1 MDFSGMYCTVVT
13 KLNFATTASTR
24 SRLNSITNPRMTLT
38 VMSDDDAAAAV
49 TVRSK
54 RTIIPSSRLLDSN
67 NSATPELTSHK
78 QVQWPVQPNT
88 APMTNPCNAKR
99 NADDAGWS
107 SSLSNQ
113 DKDLDNEDA
122 NKSVYKGKYY
132 QSLCRYAHYFI
143 FIAKRLHRA

>member
-1 MDFSGMYCTVVT
+1 
-13 KLNFATTASTR
+13 
-24 SRLNSITNPRMTLT
+24 
-38 VMSDDDAAAAV
+38 
-49 TVRSK
+49 
-54 RTIIPSSRLLDSN
+54 
-67 NSATPELTSHK
+67 
-78 QVQWPVQPNT
+78 
-88 APMTNPCNAKR
+88 MTNPCNAKR

-143 FIAKRLHRA
+143 FIAKRLHRAGEPSFTDGACSTRSLSTHTGKHTNHFTIKF